1 MLRKSSLF
9 RPSSSVHSI
18 NPISSASLFPRLVL
32 FCASLY
38 TSIFDPAARIYCIRF
53 IEFNVKIP
61 FFKNLSSPSICSF
74 HLLLSLLQ
82 SSASAAPLVRP
93 PPSMRKTHF
102 FPFSVAKLIHPSAQS
117 SSVTVHVVTV
127 GAANGSLTYSPSKI
141 NAEVGSMIQFQFMPK
156 NHTITQ
162 SNFDKP
168 CEPLAMHSN
177 VAGIFSGFM
186 PVAAD
191 ATSIPTYTIVVNHT
205 ETMWMYCSQGMHCQA
220 GMAMVINEK

>member
-1 MLRKSSLF
+1 LHSFYRIQRQDPILQKLIIAVNMQF
-9 RPSSSVHSI
+9 SSSALALAVLGI
-18 NPISSASLFPRLVL
+18 GSASG
-32 FCASLY
+32 
-38 TSIFDPAARIYCIRF
+38 TSI
-53 IEFNVKIP
+53 P
-61 FFKNLSSPSICSF
+61 F
-74 HLLLSLLQ
+74 
-82 SSASAAPLVRP
+82 
-93 PPSMRKTHF
+93 MRKTHF

-127 GAANGSLTYSPSKI
+127 GATNGSLTYSPSKV

-162 SNFDKP
+162 SNFDNP